1 MDQLK
6 AMRTFVRVIDE
17 GSFAAAS
24 RALGLAPAVVTRLI
38 AHLEELLGARLLNR
52 TTRSIA
58 LTDVGEKYLDRVRQI
73 LADVDEAHAT
83 VATATG
89 ELRGVLHLASPLP
102 FVQHQLAPLLPEF
115 RQRYPHV
122 ELDISIINPTA
133 VPSEDAD
140 VTLLLE
146 GQTPISGDFVVR
158 RLARAEVVLCATP
171 DYLRHQGRP
180 SHPQDLAEHEILVP
194 NLALTP
200 RDWVFSRQQGLAE
213 NATPEQFAISP
224 RLGAI
229 GSNST
234 DVLFA
239 AALAGL
245 GVFGALSFTVDK
257 ALRQGSLQRVLADWH
272 LGAYTLYLGL
282 PSRKYM
288 PSRTRAFC
296 DFLLEKFGGT
306 LHDPWLAA
314 L

>member
-17 GSFAAAS
+17 GSFAAAA
-24 RALGLAPAVVTRLI
+24 RALDLAPAVVTRLV

-73 LADVDEAHAT
+73 LAEVDEAHAS
-83 VATATG
+83 VAKATG

-122 ELDISIINPTA
+122 ELDIEVITPTG

-146 GQTPISGDFVVR
+146 GHTPISGDFVVR

-171 DYLRHQGRP
+171 DYLRRHRP
-180 SHPQDLAEHEILVP
+180 PKHPQDLAEHDILVP
-194 NLALTP
+194 NLAMTP
-200 RDWVFSRQQGLAE
+200 REWVFRRQ
-213 NATPEQFAISP
+213 NAGADEAAQEQHALTP

-234 DVLFA
+234 DALFA
-239 AALAGL
+239 AALAGM
-245 GVFGALSFTVDK
+245 GIFGALSFTVDR
-257 ALRQGSLQRVLADWH
+257 ALRQGLLQRVLHDWQ

-288 PSRTRAFC
+288 PSRTRVFC

-306 LHDPWLAA
+306 QHDPWLAA